1 MRFQSDT
8 TAEINE
14 MPPARDGC
22 LLYAR
27 YDVLLSVLLRF
38 DYAVVMFFMSWR
50 IGGWVY
56 LANIYI
62 PCQTLSQVC
71 RPGQTTNKVA
81 LRLDRL

>member
-1 MRFQSDT
+1 MKRRLRE
-8 TAEINE
+8 TAASSTLDMIF
-14 MPPARDGC
+14 
-22 LLYAR
+22 
-27 YDVLLSVLLRF
+27 LLSVLLRF
-38 DYAVVMFFMSWR
+38 DDAVIMFFMSWR